1 MDNETDLKEEK
12 LSEINT
18 DKIKD
23 EDNLIKN
30 EDILKIENNLDFDGD
45 ELIHFPDNLPDF
57 EELERKNEER
67 RKKDEENQEI
77 INNLVKQGK
86 YDEVLQ
92 FLNIKEKEEDN
103 ESEPLEIIPADNI
116 SDLHEEK
123 EDNENIKTEN
133 KENDIK
139 NEDINNDNKK
149 KIEEEI
155 KENNNG
161 YSLNYDLSYNDTNEY

>member
-30 EDILKIENNLDFDGD
+30 EDTLKIENNLDFDGD

-77 INNLVKQGK
+77 I
-86 YDEVLQ
+86 
-92 FLNIKEKEEDN
+92 I
-103 ESEPLEIIPADNI
+103 
-116 SDLHEEK
+116 
-123 EDNENIKTEN
+123 
-133 KENDIK
+133 
-139 NEDINNDNKK
+139 
-149 KIEEEI
+149 
-155 KENNNG
+155 
-161 YSLNYDLSYNDTNEY
+161 

>member
-45 ELIHFPDNLPDF
+45 ELIQFPDNLPDF

-86 YDEVLQ
+86 
-92 FLNIKEKEEDN
+92 
-103 ESEPLEIIPADNI
+103 
-116 SDLHEEK
+116 
-123 EDNENIKTEN
+123 
-133 KENDIK
+133 
-139 NEDINNDNKK
+139 
-149 KIEEEI
+149 
-155 KENNNG
+155 
-161 YSLNYDLSYNDTNEY
+161 